1 MVWLRGRQFR
11 CPLPTATKIMEKKK
25 RAIGYIRVSTTAQD
39 AARQRLQIEDYC
51 RDNGLDLTDVLK
63 DEGISGA
70 VKNRPSY
77 LKLLTLTNEDADV
90 VVVSELSRLSRE
102 EEILSVMTDV
112 NNLLKNGLDVIFIDT
127 KEHYVGGKV
136 LDLVD
141 IMRIAI
147 AAEYAKAERMK
158 ITDRM
163 RSGKVRCFLQ
173 SDELMC
179 KGSVVPFGYTAIP
192 NPNFIKG
199 KTPKSILVR
208 DENAPIVQEI
218 FQMCIDGMTAKE
230 IQREIISRGIKTVKG
245 NDFFTENIY
254 RILHN
259 PCYKGLWR
267 ILPNRDGKNKTEQ
280 IRREP
285 IERIGDALVSEEI
298 WDKAQAILNQNRVVD
313 VPNNGVN
320 FNALR
325 YIIKCPCGKNLYI
338 VRQTSTGL
346 RYYRCAVKKNK
357 YDETICANGGVNADV
372 ALKAV
377 WVAVKTAI
385 SKDEFTEMSSDK
397 IAKISREIDNITA
410 KIQSLNAEI
419 ASAKSE
425 QKSILE
431 SIRILTNPTLL
442 LHQQQQY
449 ERKEKFIYDAETE
462 IEHLKAER
470 HEKEA
475 TKAELANDVAIETLD
490 SLSIEDKAR
499 LFRKYLEKVVYYSET
514 QKRGT
519 FVIDFKN
526 GIRKITCIHIKAKS
540 AEVVELPSS
549 AKFDEQERFILM
561 PMYSFTSDNKFEI
574 PAIEYRPHTSKE
586 VMDMLI
592 DQEEYRI
599 EGIANLPYFE

>member
-1 MVWLRGRQFR
+1 
-11 CPLPTATKIMEKKK
+11 MEKKK

-39 AARQRLQIEDYC
+39 AARQRLQIKEYC
-51 RDNGLDLTDVLK
+51 RDNGYDLIDVLK

-77 LKLLTLTNEDADV
+77 LKLLTLTDEDADV

-173 SDELMC
+173 SEELMC
-179 KGSVVPFGYTAIP
+179 KGSVVPFGYKAVP

-218 FQMCIDGMTAKE
+218 FQMCIDGLTAKE
-230 IQREIISRGIKTVKG
+230 IKHQMISRGIKTVKG
-245 NDFFTENIY
+245 NDFFAENIY

-285 IERIGDALVSEEI
+285 IERRGDALVSEEI
-298 WDKAQAILNQNRVVD
+298 WDKVQAILNQNRVVD

-320 FNALR
+320 YNALR
-325 YIIKCPCGKNLYI
+325 YILKCPCGKNMYM
-338 VRQTSTGL
+338 VRQTGTGL

-357 YDETICANGGVNADV
+357 YDETICANGGVNADI
-372 ALKAV
+372 ALKTV
-377 WVAVKTAI
+377 WIAVKTAI
-385 SKDEFTEMSSDK
+385 AKDEFTEMSSEK
-397 IAKISREIDNITA
+397 IAKIVREIDNLTS

-419 ASAKSE
+419 SVAKSD
-425 QKSILE
+425 QNSILE
-431 SIRILTNPTLL
+431 SIRVLTNPTLL

-449 ERKEKFIYDAETE
+449 ENKETFISSAEDE
-462 IEHLKAER
+462 IERLKSQR
-470 HEKEA
+470 HQKEVA
-475 TKAELANDVAIETLD
+475 KAELANDVAIETLD

-499 LFRKYLEKVVYYSET
+499 LFKKYLERVAYYSET

-526 GIRKITCIHIKAKS
+526 GIRKIICIHIKAKS

-549 AKFDEQERFILM
+549 ARFDEQERSILM
-561 PMYSFTSDNKFEI
+561 PMHRFSTDNKFEI

>member
-1 MVWLRGRQFR
+1 MNNQ
-11 CPLPTATKIMEKKK
+11 K

-39 AARQRLQIEDYC
+39 AARQRLQIEEYC
-51 RDNGLDLTDVLK
+51 RDNGFSLTDVLK

-127 KEHYVGGKV
+127 KEHYVGGRV

-173 SDELMC
+173 SEEMMC
-179 KGSVVPFGYTAIP
+179 KGSVVPFGYTAVP
-192 NPNFIKG
+192 NPNFVKG
-199 KTPKSILVR
+199 KTPKSILMR

-218 FQMCIDGMTAKE
+218 FQMCIDGKTAKE
-230 IQREIISRGIKTVKG
+230 IQREMISRGIKTVKG
-245 NDFFTENIY
+245 NDFFSENIY

-267 ILPNRDGKNKTEQ
+267 IMPNRDGKNKTEQ
-280 IRREP
+280 TRREP
-285 IERIGDALVSEEI
+285 IERLGDALVSEEI

-320 FNALR
+320 YNALR

-338 VRQTSTGL
+338 VRQTGTGL

-372 ALKAV
+372 ALKTV

-385 SKDEFTEMSSDK
+385 AKDEFTEMSSEK
-397 IAKISREIDNITA
+397 IAKISREIENLTA

-419 ASAKSE
+419 SGAKSE
-425 QKSILE
+425 QNSILE
-431 SIRILTNPTLL
+431 SIRILTNPALL
-442 LHQQQQY
+442 LYQQQQY
-449 ERKEKFIYDAETE
+449 ESKEKFIYGAEME
-462 IEHLKAER
+462 IERLKAER
-470 HEKEA
+470 HEKEVS
-475 TKAELANDVAIETLD
+475 KAELANDVAIETLD

-499 LFRKYLEKVVYYSET
+499 LFRKYLEWVVYYSET

-526 GIRKITCIHIKAKS
+526 GIRKILCIHTKHKAVD
-540 AEVVELPSS
+540 VVELPPT
-549 AKFDEQERFILM
+549 ARFDKVQRMILM
-561 PMYSFTSDNKFEI
+561 PMLRFDSDNKFAL
-574 PAIEYRPHTSKE
+574 PATDYQPHTSQQ

-592 DQEEYRI
+592 GHEEYRI
-599 EGIANLPYFE
+599 EGISNLPYFE

>member
-1 MVWLRGRQFR
+1 MDKQ
-11 CPLPTATKIMEKKK
+11 K

-51 RDNGLDLTDVLK
+51 RDNGYNLIDVLK

-77 LKLLTLTNEDADV
+77 LKLLTLTDEDADV

-173 SDELMC
+173 SEEMMC
-179 KGSVVPFGYTAIP
+179 KGSVVPFGYKAVP

-199 KTPKSILVR
+199 KTPKSILMR

-218 FQMCIDGMTAKE
+218 FQMCLDGMTAKE
-230 IQREIISRGIKTVKG
+230 IQREMISRGIKTVKG
-245 NDFFTENIY
+245 NDFFSENIY

-259 PCYKGLWR
+259 PCYKGVWR

-280 IRREP
+280 VRRDP
-285 IERIGDALVSEEI
+285 IERMGDALVSEEV

-320 FNALR
+320 YNALR
-325 YIIKCPCGKNLYI
+325 YIIKCPCGKNMYI
-338 VRQTSTGL
+338 VRQTGTGL
-346 RYYRCAVKKNK
+346 RYYRCAIKKNK
-357 YDETICANGGVNADV
+357 YDETICSNGGVNADV
-372 ALKAV
+372 ALKIV

-385 SKDEFTEMSSDK
+385 AKDEFTEMSSEK
-397 IAKISREIDNITA
+397 IAKISREIVNLTT
-410 KIQSLNAEI
+410 KIQTLNAEI
-419 ASAKSE
+419 SIAKSE
-425 QKSILE
+425 QSSILE
-431 SIRILTNPTLL
+431 SVKILTNPAML
-442 LHQQQQY
+442 LHQQRQY
-449 ERKEKFIYDAETE
+449 EGKDKFISEAENE
-462 IEHLKAER
+462 IARLKSER
-470 HEKEA
+470 HEKEVIMD
-475 TKAELANDVAIETLD
+475 ELANDVAIETLD
-490 SLSIEDKAR
+490 NLSIEDKAR
-499 LFRKYLEKVVYYSET
+499 LFKKYLAKVVYYSET
-514 QKRGT
+514 QTRGT
-519 FVIDFKN
+519 FVIEFKN
-526 GIRKITCIHIKAKS
+526 GIRKVVCIHTKHKTVDA
-540 AEVVELPSS
+540 VELPSS
-549 AKFDEQERFILM
+549 IQFDTEKRMILM
-561 PMYSFTSDNKFEI
+561 PILQFDSDNKFAL
-574 PAIEYRPHTSKE
+574 PTTSYRPQTSMQTMNQFK
-586 VMDMLI
+586 DNK
-592 DQEEYRI
+592 DYFI
-599 EGIANLPYFE
+599 EGISNLPYFE

>member
-1 MVWLRGRQFR
+1 MNKQ
-11 CPLPTATKIMEKKK
+11 K

-39 AARQRLQIEDYC
+39 AARQGLQIEEYC
-51 RDNGLDLTDVLK
+51 RDNGFSLTDVLK

-173 SDELMC
+173 SEEMMC
-179 KGSVVPFGYTAIP
+179 KGSVVPFGYTAVP
-192 NPNFIKG
+192 NPNFVKG
-199 KTPKSILVR
+199 KTPKSILMR

-218 FQMCIDGMTAKE
+218 FQMCIDGKTAKE
-230 IQREIISRGIKTVKG
+230 IQREMISRGIKTVKG
-245 NDFFTENIY
+245 NDFFSENIY

-267 ILPNRDGKNKTEQ
+267 IMPNRDGKNKTEQ
-280 IRREP
+280 TRREP
-285 IERIGDALVSEEI
+285 IERLGDALVSEEI

-320 FNALR
+320 YNALR

-338 VRQTSTGL
+338 VRQTGTGL

-372 ALKAV
+372 ALKTV

-385 SKDEFTEMSSDK
+385 AKDKFTEMSSEK
-397 IAKISREIDNITA
+397 IAKISREIENLTA

-419 ASAKSE
+419 SGAKSE
-425 QKSILE
+425 QNSILE
-431 SIRILTNPTLL
+431 SIRILTNPALL
-442 LHQQQQY
+442 LYQQQQY
-449 ERKEKFIYDAETE
+449 ESKEKFIYGAEME
-462 IEHLKAER
+462 IERLKAER
-470 HEKEA
+470 HEKEVS
-475 TKAELANDVAIETLD
+475 KAELANDVAIETLD

-499 LFRKYLEKVVYYSET
+499 LFRKYLERVVYYSET

-526 GIRKITCIHIKAKS
+526 GIRKILCIHTKHKAVD
-540 AEVVELPSS
+540 VVELPPT
-549 AKFDEQERFILM
+549 ARFDEGQRMILM
-561 PMYSFTSDNKFEI
+561 PMLRFDSDNKFAL
-574 PAIEYRPHTSKE
+574 PATDYQPHTSQQ

-592 DQEEYRI
+592 GHEEYRI
-599 EGIANLPYFE
+599 EGISNLPYFE